1 MDKDKEIENLWER
14 IEELKQQN
22 EDLRD
27 YLRQMKSEHK
37 SELNWIERDY
47 ENKLKKEL
55 GERKPYWSLSKVLI
69 VIIVLFFWYFFNFV
83 INQ

>member
-22 EDLRD
+22 KDLREM
-27 YLRQMKSEHK
+27 QSGHK
-37 SELNWIERDY
+37 AQLDLVEKAY
-47 ENKLKKEL
+47 EEKLKKEL
-55 GERKPYWSLSKVLI
+55 SERKPYWSLSKVLI